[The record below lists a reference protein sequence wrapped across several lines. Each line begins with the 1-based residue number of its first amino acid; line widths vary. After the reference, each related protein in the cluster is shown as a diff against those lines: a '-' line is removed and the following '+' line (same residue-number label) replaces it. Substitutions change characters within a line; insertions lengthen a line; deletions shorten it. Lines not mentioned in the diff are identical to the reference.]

1 MPGRDL
7 SWSDQ
12 EVITF
17 QHVTRAVAVAILC
30 SIANPLIVAS
40 TDESSELRKLVK
52 QLKAEF
58 EVCAENSEAG
68 DIGFARLVR
77 LLTNQTTIKT
87 KIQCTEAAETK
98 VYETGINISRLS
110 DEEQRM
116 FTTLFERAV
125 KTVRMEIGLSLEPQV
140 TQQNLIMGRVVDDE
154 SKSAPPI
161 ETLRGYLTKSSSE

>member
-1 MPGRDL
+1 MPRRDL
-7 SWSDQ
+7 FWSDQ

-17 QHVTRAVAVAILC
+17 HRVTRAVVMAILC
-30 SIANPLIVAS
+30 GIASPQIVAS
-40 TDESSELRKLVK
+40 TDDSSELRMLVK
-52 QLKAEF
+52 RLEAEF

-77 LLTNQTTIKT
+77 LLTNETTTKT
-87 KIQCTEAAETK
+87 KIQCMEVAEIK
-98 VYETGINISRLS
+98 VYETGINITRSS

-116 FTTLFERAV
+116 FTSLFERAV

-140 TQQNLIMGRVVDDE
+140 IQQNLIMGRVVDDE

-161 ETLRGYLTKSSSE
+161 ETLRGYATKSSSE